1 MIRSALVR
9 RRVFR
14 TQRPPSVVV
23 TDSAYEFVPPH
34 RGDKWPRLLNFL
46 TPHVLNT
53 RYGVTHVEIRG
64 QEKLLE
70 LQRAGHSVVL
80 TPNHCRMSDP
90 VVLLQM
96 ARRLQQSLFIMAS
109 SHLFHGNPLMS
120 FTMRRV
126 GAFSVYREGI
136 DRKAVQ
142 TAIDILTEG
151 RRPLVIFP
159 EGALSQ
165 ANDHLCALMDG
176 VSLIA
181 RSAQRKMEA
190 DSTSDRRVVVLPVGI
205 KYLYQGDVHRTAS
218 PILSDIEERL
228 LWGAQ
233 KERPLMERV
242 ARVGSAL
249 LSLKEIEYLGHPQEG
264 SLEARQDSLID
275 GVLNPIE
282 QEWLPG
288 PHAKSVIVRVRDLR
302 RHIIPEMI
310 EGNLEPPEVSRRWK
324 QLSDIELA
332 QAIGAFPPDYVASR
346 PSVDRILETVERFAE
361 NLTGKEQSHRPLHAI
376 VQIGDSIDVESR
388 RVRGAESDPLIS
400 GIADQLRDLL
410 KNLASESQIYEPPD
424 PDRKRGPLAV
434 VSRVVERRRSRKSV
448 EADRSR

>member
-1 MIRSALVR
+1 MIGTGLVR

-23 TDSAYEFVPPH
+23 TDSAYKFVPPH
-34 RGDKWPRLLNFL
+34 RGDRWPRLLSFL
-46 TPHVLNT
+46 TPRFLKT
-53 RYGVTHVEIRG
+53 RYGITRVEIRG
-64 QEKLLE
+64 EEKLRE
-70 LQRAGHSVVL
+70 LRQAGHSVLL

-96 ARRLQQSLFIMAS
+96 ARRLQHSLFIMAS
-109 SHLFHGNPLMS
+109 SHLFHGNRLMS

-126 GAFSVYREGI
+126 GAFSVYREGV
-136 DRKAVQ
+136 DRQAVK

-176 VSLIA
+176 VSMIA
-181 RSAQRKMEA
+181 RSAQRKLE
-190 DSTSDRRVVVLPVGI
+190 TETGPTEPNRRVVVLPVGI
-205 KYLYQGDVHRTAS
+205 KYLYQGDVHATAS

-233 KERPLMERV
+233 RDRPLMERV

-249 LSLKEIEYLGHPQEG
+249 LSLKEIEYLGQPQPGTIED
-264 SLEARQDSLID
+264 RQDRLIN

-282 QEWLPG
+282 EEWLNG
-288 PHAKSVIVRVRDLR
+288 GHATSVFERVRDLR
-302 RHIIPEMI
+302 RSIVPEMI
-310 EGNLEPPEVSRRWK
+310 EGGLSQSEIDRRWK

-332 QAIGAFPPDYVASR
+332 QAINSFPREYVASR
-346 PSVDRILETVERFAE
+346 PTVDRILETVERFAE
-361 NLTGKEQSHRPLHAI
+361 NLTGKEQNHRPLRAV
-376 VQIGDSIDVESR
+376 VQIGDPIDVDGR
-388 RVRGAESDPLIS
+388 RSRGADSDPLIA
-400 GIADQLRDLL
+400 GIADQLRTML
-410 KNLASESQIYEPPD
+410 NSLAQESNFYVPPL
-424 PDRKRGPLAV
+424 RG
-434 VSRVVERRRSRKSV
+434 RVVT
-448 EADRSR
+448 

>member
-1 MIRSALVR
+1 MIGSGLVR

-34 RGDKWPRLLNFL
+34 RGDRWPQVLSFL
-46 TPHVLNT
+46 TPRFLKT
-53 RYGVTHVEIRG
+53 RYGVTRVEIRG
-64 QEKLLE
+64 EEKLRE
-70 LQRAGHSVVL
+70 LRQAGHSILL

-96 ARRLQQSLFIMAS
+96 ARRLQHSLFIMAS
-109 SHLFHGNPLMS
+109 SHLFHGNRLMS

-126 GAFSVYREGI
+126 GAFSVYREGV
-136 DRKAVQ
+136 DRKAVK
-142 TAIDILTEG
+142 TAIDILAEG

-181 RSAQRKMEA
+181 RSAQRKLEA
-190 DSTSDRRVVVLPVGI
+190 ETSNRRVVVLPVGI
-205 KYLYQGDVHRTAS
+205 KYLYQGDVHATAS

-233 KERPLMERV
+233 RDRPLMERV
-242 ARVGSAL
+242 SRVGSAL
-249 LSLKEIEYLGHPQEG
+249 LSLKEIEYLGRPQSG
-264 SLEARQDSLID
+264 SLEGRQDRLID

-282 QEWLPG
+282 TEWLPAAQ
-288 PHAKSVIVRVRDLR
+288 AKSVFERVRDLR
-302 RHIIPEMI
+302 RQIIPEMI
-310 EGNLEPPEVSRRWK
+310 EGGLPQTEIDRRWK

-332 QAIGAFPPDYVASR
+332 QAISAFPPEYVASR
-346 PSVDRILETVERFAE
+346 PTVDRILETVERFAE
-361 NLTGKEQSHRPLHAI
+361 NLTGKGQTHRPLHAV
-376 VQIGDSIDVESR
+376 VQIGEPIDVEGRRSR
-388 RVRGAESDPLIS
+388 GSDSDPLIVA
-400 GIADQLRDLL
+400 IADQLQAML
-410 KNLASESQIYEPPD
+410 KGLAQESSIYVPPD
-424 PDRKRGPLAV
+424 
-434 VSRVVERRRSRKSV
+434 RSSV
-448 EADRSR
+448 ATRSLEDH